1 MTRHTIDHMSRIA
14 AAALDVVVV
23 LVFVGIGRSAH
34 DEPLAGMVGTAA
46 PFLMALA
53 ASWAITAATPWPTV
67 TVQAGVIVWAVT
79 WVGGLALRQLVF
91 GAGTAPAFVVVAG
104 ISLATGLLGWRLVAT
119 LLHRREPDKEKP
131 RDTDGVPG

>member
-1 MTRHTIDHMSRIA
+1 M
-14 AAALDVVVV
+14 DVAVV
-23 LVFVGIGRSAH
+23 LVFVVIGRSAH
-34 DEPLAGMVGTAA
+34 DEPLSGMVGTAA

-53 ASWAITAATPWPTV
+53 VGWAAAAVTPWSAA

-104 ISLATGLLGWRLVAT
+104 ISLAVGLLGWRIVAA
-119 LLHRREPDKEKP
+119 LLRAPDKEKP